1 MTTKTRNDAQQAE
14 SLTDTRHAAVTQVLN
29 RHVALAADLYSQ
41 IKEAHWNVVGPNF
54 IALHRLFDE
63 QATVVL
69 GHIDLYA
76 ERIRA
81 LRGVPAGT
89 IRQAVRESPL
99 ADLEA
104 RELPGREALSAILQR
119 FETYSA
125 SLSEAME
132 ACEQHEDLATQ
143 DIFIEALREVD
154 KNAYFLRSHLGDW

>member
-1 MTTKTRNDAQQAE
+1 MTTKTRNE
-14 SLTDTRHAAVTQVLN
+14 MPRTDSETDKRRAAVTQVLN

-41 IKEAHWNVVGPNF
+41 IKQAHWTVVGLNF
-54 IALHRLFDE
+54 IALHKLFDE
-63 QATVVL
+63 QAVVVL

-99 ADLEA
+99 PDLDA
-104 RELPGREALSAILQR
+104 RELPGREAVSEILQR
-119 FETYSA
+119 FESYSA
-125 SLSEAME
+125 SLTVAIGE
-132 ACEQHEDLATQ
+132 CEKHEDLATQ

-154 KNAYFLRSHLGDW
+154 KNAYFLRSHLRD

>member
-1 MTTKTRNDAQQAE
+1 MTTKTRNDIPQADGR
-14 SLTDTRHAAVTQVLN
+14 TDADRAALTQVLN

-41 IKEAHWNVVGPNF
+41 IKQAHWTVVGPNF
-54 IALHRLFDE
+54 IALHKLFDE
-63 QATVVL
+63 QAAVVL

-99 ADLEA
+99 PDLDA
-104 RELPGREALSAILQR
+104 RELPGREAVGEILQR
-119 FETYSA
+119 FERYSA
-125 SLSEAME
+125 SLTAAVK
-132 ACEQHEDLATQ
+132 ACETHGDLATQ

-154 KNAYFLRSHLGDW
+154 KNAYFLRSHLRD

>member
-1 MTTKTRNDAQQAE
+1 MTTKIRNDTQQ
-14 SLTDTRHAAVTQVLN
+14 TDTHRTALTQLLN
-29 RHVALAADLYSQ
+29 HHVALAADLYSQ
-41 IKEAHWNVVGPNF
+41 LKQAHWTVVGPNF

-63 QATVVL
+63 QAAVVL

-99 ADLEA
+99 PDLEA
-104 RELPGREALSAILQR
+104 RELPGQEAVSEILQR
-119 FETYSA
+119 FEGYSA
-125 SLSEAME
+125 SLHEAMA

-143 DIFIEALREVD
+143 DIFIEAVREVD
-154 KNAYFLRSHLGDW
+154 KHAYFLRSHLRDW